1 MIGKSEVSA
10 DRLAELARQ
19 VEENLAESTETIR
32 DINEDIHV
40 LSINAKIEAA
50 RAGTHGNGFTV
61 VADRIQ
67 KLVSRTN
74 TVIENMETQVS
85 SLMQELSV
93 MSDQLTYEVRG
104 QRYQQIAY
112 NAVDIIDRN
121 LYERSCDVRWW
132 ATDDSVVRALTDVNA
147 ETAETAS
154 RRLGVILDS
163 YTVYFDLVL
172 ADRDGRIIAN
182 GRPAQFSS
190 AGRNVGD
197 LAWFQRALKTRNGD
211 DFAEQSVHESNLVR
225 GEEVLAYSTAVR
237 ESGLADGRVIGALG
251 ILFRWHDLADT
262 ALNRAVEGIK
272 TTEGEDASV
281 QMCITSGD
289 GLVLAQNEGGRYEA
303 ELSPSLMTFMKEHP
317 NGHGLREINGR
328 RFLISC
334 ARSPGYE
341 TYTSDRHCICMQG
354 F

>member
-1 MIGKSEVSA
+1 MVEKSEVSA

-50 RAGTHGNGFTV
+50 RAGSHGKGFTV

-74 TVIENMETQVS
+74 TVIQNMETQVS

-132 ATDDSVVRALTDVNA
+132 ATDDSVVKALTSPTPESA
-147 ETAETAS
+147 ATAS
-154 RRLGVILDS
+154 SRLGVILDS

-172 ADRDGRIIAN
+172 ADREGRVFAN
-182 GRPAQFSS
+182 GRPAQFTST
-190 AGRNVGD
+190 GRSVRD
-197 LAWFQRALKTRNGD
+197 LPWFQRALKTHSGD
-211 DFAEQSVHESNLVR
+211 DFAEQSVHESDLVR
-225 GEEVLAYSTAVR
+225 GEEILAYSTAVR
-237 ESGLADGRVIGALG
+237 ESGLADGAVIGALG

-272 TTEGEDASV
+272 TTEGDDASV
-281 QMCITSGD
+281 QMCITNSD
-289 GLVLAQNEGGRYEA
+289 GLILAKNNTA
-303 ELSPSLMTFMKEHP
+303 TFDTELSGPLKAFMNEYP

-328 RFLISC
+328 RYLISC

>member
-1 MIGKSEVSA
+1 MAHHSEVSA

-19 VEENLAESTETIR
+19 VEENLAESTDTIR

-50 RAGTHGNGFTV
+50 RAGSHGKGFTV

-74 TVIENMETQVS
+74 TVIQNMETQVS

-93 MSDQLTYEVRG
+93 MSDQLTFEVRG

-132 ATDDSVVRALTDVNA
+132 ATDDSVVRALTEPDT

-172 ADRDGRIIAN
+172 ADRDGRVIAN
-182 GRPAQFSS
+182 GRPSRYAST
-190 AGRNVGD
+190 GRNVSD
-197 LAWFQRALKTRNGD
+197 LPWFRSALATANGD
-211 DFAEQSVHESNLVR
+211 DFAEQTVHASELVH
-225 GEEVLAYSTAVR
+225 GEEILAYSTAVR
-237 ESGLADGRVIGALG
+237 ESGHADGSVIGALG

-262 ALNRAVEGIK
+262 ALNRAIDSIRL
-272 TTEGEDASV
+272 TEGGDADV
-281 QMCITSGD
+281 QMCIARANGT
-289 GLVLAQNEGGRYEA
+289 VLAQSTESRFDD
-303 ELSPSLMTFMKEHP
+303 ELPAALTSVLRDNP
-317 NGHGLREINGR
+317 NGHGLHDIAGR
-328 RFLISC
+328 RYLVAC
-334 ARSPGYE
+334 AQSPGYE